1 MEIFKEIEPI
11 RAFLKTK
18 KEQKKS
24 VGLVP
29 TMGALHD
36 GHLSLIRASKAQNDL
51 TVCSIYINPTQFN
64 NPTDLA
70 KYPKTVEKD
79 IAMLQQGGCD
89 VLFLPDNST
98 MYKKEGGLKLDFG
111 VLDKVLEGEFR
122 PGHFS
127 GVALVVSKFFNII
140 QPDRAYFG
148 QKDFQQ
154 FKVINR
160 LVEEL
165 KFNIELPFI
174 PTMREADGLAMSSR
188 NLRLNPEERV
198 KALIFFKS
206 LQLGKEELL
215 KGTSLSVVK
224 NKVKSLFE
232 TTSGVRLE
240 YFEIAN
246 AENLTVLE
254 NVGSSVNC
262 IMLIAG
268 FVGEIRLIDNMFV
281 KDVK

>member
-1 MEIFKEIEPI
+1 MEIFKEIEPL
-11 RAFLKTK
+11 RAFL
-18 KEQKKS
+18 EIGRRLHKS
-24 VGLVP
+24 IGFVP

-36 GHLSLIRASKAQNDL
+36 GHLSLIRASRAQNDL
-51 TVCSIYINPTQFN
+51 TVCSIYVNPTQFN
-64 NPTDLA
+64 NATDLA

-79 IAMLQQGGCD
+79 IEMLRQSGCD
-89 VLFLPDNST
+89 VLFLPEDST
-98 MYKKEGGLKLDFG
+98 MYKREGRLKLDFG

-140 QPDRAYFG
+140 QPNRAYFG

-165 KFNIELPFI
+165 NFDIELPFV
-174 PTMREADGLAMSSR
+174 PTLREPDGLAMSSR

-206 LQLGKEELL
+206 LQLAREELR
-215 KGTSLSVVK
+215 KGASIDTVK
-224 NKVKSLFE
+224 SKVKSLFE

-246 AENLTVLE
+246 AENLTLVE
-254 NVGSSVNC
+254 SVGNSINC
-262 IMLIAG
+262 IMLVAG
-268 FVGEIRLIDNMFV
+268 FVGEVRLIDNMFV
-281 KDVK
+281 SKD

>member
-1 MEIFKEIEPI
+1 MEIFKEIKPL
-11 RAFLKTK
+11 RAFLKIIRTN
-18 KEQKKS
+18 QKS
-24 VGLVP
+24 IGLVP

-36 GHLSLIRASKAQNDL
+36 GHLSLIRASRAQNDL
-51 TVCSIYINPTQFN
+51 TVCSIYVNPTQFN
-64 NPTDLA
+64 NTTDLA

-79 IAMLQQGGCD
+79 ITMLQQGDCD
-89 VLFLPDNST
+89 VLFIPDNLT
-98 MYKKEGGLKLDFG
+98 MYTNEGSLKLDFG
-111 VLDKVLEGEFR
+111 FLDKVLEGEFR

-154 FKVINR
+154 FKIISR

-174 PTMREADGLAMSSR
+174 PTLREVDGLAMSSR
-188 NLRLNPEERV
+188 NLRLNTEERT
-198 KALIFFKS
+198 KALVFFRS
-206 LQLGKEELL
+206 LQLAREELL
-215 KGTSLSVVK
+215 KGRNLKEVK
-224 NKVKSLFE
+224 NKIKLMFDSLP
-232 TTSGVRLE
+232 GVRLE

-246 AENLTVLE
+246 AENLTVLDS
-254 NVGSSVNC
+254 VSSSTNC

-268 FVGEIRLIDNMFV
+268 FVGEVRLIDNMFV
-281 KDVK
+281 NEN

>member
-1 MEIFKEIEPI
+1 MEIFKEIEPL
-11 RAFLKTK
+11 RAFLKVNRGR
-18 KEQKKS
+18 EKS

-36 GHLSLIRASKAQNDL
+36 GHLSLIRASRAQNDL

-64 NPTDLA
+64 NATDFA

-79 IAMLQQGGCD
+79 VEMLQQSGCD
-89 VLFLPDNST
+89 VLFLPEDST

-111 VLDKVLEGEFR
+111 VLDKILEGEFR

-127 GVALVVSKFFNII
+127 GVALVVSKFFNIV

-154 FKVINR
+154 FKIISR

-165 KFNIELPFI
+165 NFNIELPFI
-174 PTMREADGLAMSSR
+174 PTLREPDGLAMSSR
-188 NLRLNPEERV
+188 NLRLTPEERV

-206 LQLGKEELL
+206 LQLGREELR
-215 KGTSLSVVK
+215 KGTSLNVVK
-224 NKVKSLFE
+224 SKIRSLFE
-232 TTSGVRLE
+232 TIAGVRLE
-240 YFEIAN
+240 YIEVAN
-246 AENLTVLE
+246 AENLTLVE
-254 NVGSSVNC
+254 SVSSSISC

-268 FVGEIRLIDNMFV
+268 FVGEVRLIDNMFV
-281 KDVK
+281 NEN

>member
-1 MEIFKEIEPI
+1 
-11 RAFLKTK
+11 
-18 KEQKKS
+18 
-24 VGLVP
+24 
-29 TMGALHD
+29 MGALHD
-36 GHLSLIRASKAQNDL
+36 GHLSLIRASRAQNDL
-51 TVCSIYINPTQFN
+51 TVCSIYVNPTQFN
-64 NPTDLA
+64 NATDLA

-79 IAMLQQGGCD
+79 IEMLRQSGCD
-89 VLFLPDNST
+89 VLFLPEDST
-98 MYKKEGGLKLDFG
+98 MYKKEGRLKLDFG

-140 QPDRAYFG
+140 QPNRAYFG

-165 KFNIELPFI
+165 NFDIELPFV
-174 PTMREADGLAMSSR
+174 PTLREPDGLAMSSR

-206 LQLGKEELL
+206 LQLAREELR
-215 KGTSLSVVK
+215 KGASIDTVK
-224 NKVKSLFE
+224 SKVKSLFE

-246 AENLTVLE
+246 AENLALVE
-254 NVGSSVNC
+254 SVSNSINC
-262 IMLIAG
+262 IMLVAG
-268 FVGEIRLIDNMFV
+268 FVGEVRLIDNMFV
-281 KDVK
+281 SKD

>member
-1 MEIFKEIEPI
+1 MEIFKEIEPL
-11 RAFLKTK
+11 RAFL
-18 KEQKKS
+18 EIGRRLHKS
-24 VGLVP
+24 IGFVP

-36 GHLSLIRASKAQNDL
+36 GHLSLIRASRAQNDL
-51 TVCSIYINPTQFN
+51 TVCSIYVNPTQFN
-64 NPTDLA
+64 NATDLA

-79 IAMLQQGGCD
+79 IEMLRQSGCD
-89 VLFLPDNST
+89 VLFLPEDST
-98 MYKKEGGLKLDFG
+98 MYKREGRLKLDFG

-140 QPDRAYFG
+140 QPNRAYFG

-165 KFNIELPFI
+165 NFDIELPFV
-174 PTMREADGLAMSSR
+174 PTLREPDGLAMSSR

-206 LQLGKEELL
+206 LQLAREELR
-215 KGTSLSVVK
+215 KGASIDTVK
-224 NKVKSLFE
+224 SKVKSLFE

-246 AENLTVLE
+246 AENLTLVE
-254 NVGSSVNC
+254 SISNSTNC
-262 IMLIAG
+262 IMLVAG
-268 FVGEIRLIDNMFV
+268 FVGEVRLIDNMFV
-281 KDVK
+281 SKD

>member
-1 MEIFKEIEPI
+1 MEIFKEIEPL
-11 RAFLKTK
+11 RAFL
-18 KEQKKS
+18 EIGRRLHKS
-24 VGLVP
+24 IGFVP

-36 GHLSLIRASKAQNDL
+36 GHLSLIRASRAQNDL
-51 TVCSIYINPTQFN
+51 TVCSIYVNPTQFN
-64 NPTDLA
+64 NATDLA

-79 IAMLQQGGCD
+79 IEMLRQSGCD
-89 VLFLPDNST
+89 VLFLPEDST
-98 MYKKEGGLKLDFG
+98 MYTKEGRLKLDFG

-140 QPDRAYFG
+140 QPHRAYFG

-165 KFNIELPFI
+165 NFDIELPFV
-174 PTMREADGLAMSSR
+174 PTLREPDGLAMSSR

-206 LQLGKEELL
+206 LQLGREELR
-215 KGTSLSVVK
+215 KGASIDTVK
-224 NKVKSLFE
+224 SKVKSLFE

-246 AENLTVLE
+246 AENLTLVE
-254 NVGSSVNC
+254 SVGSSINC
-262 IMLIAG
+262 IMLVAG
-268 FVGEIRLIDNMFV
+268 FVGEVRLIDNMFV
-281 KDVK
+281 SKD